1 MNRRDKQRHRK
12 AKRTAARKHRRAAE
26 VTAPA
31 KPAPTFDMPI
41 ITKGRHT
48 RREAR
53 REVWASFLRALR
65 KREAGYLD
73 GCALPPHRRRYLGIH
88 TSTYR
93 LLQATA
99 HGAD

>member
-31 KPAPTFDMPI
+31 KPAPTFDAPQFAE
-41 ITKGRHT
+41 GRSA

-65 KREAGYLD
+65 KQEAGYMA
-73 GCALPPHRRRYLGIH
+73 GCALPPYRRRYLGIH

-93 LLQATA
+93 LLQAAA